1 MEKSGS
7 VAISCGK
14 GRYIMVGCG
23 EFYSCKKG
31 DWIHQTYFETEGYNM
46 GVSQLV
52 VGVYSRKDG

>member
-31 DWIHQTYFETEGYNM
+31 GWIHQTYFETEGYNM
-46 GVSQLV
+46 GVL
-52 VGVYSRKDG
+52 YSRKDG